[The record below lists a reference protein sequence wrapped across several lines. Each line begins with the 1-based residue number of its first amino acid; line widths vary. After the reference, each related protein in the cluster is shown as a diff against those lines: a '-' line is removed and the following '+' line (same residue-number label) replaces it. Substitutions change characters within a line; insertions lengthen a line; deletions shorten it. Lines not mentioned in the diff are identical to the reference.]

1 MTRNE
6 KRVQS
11 HEIQEI
17 KRQCK
22 IKIQRRQNQ
31 SMDTLKDQHN
41 QDLEALIEGRKKRP
55 TRKSQ
60 VQFDRIP
67 KELKKEVPEERQC

>member
-11 HEIQEI
+11 HKIQEI

-41 QDLEALIEGRKKRP
+41 QDLEALIEGRKDQQGKIKFSLTEPPRN
-55 TRKSQ
+55 
-60 VQFDRIP
+60 
-67 KELKKEVPEERQC
+67 